1 MIQAS
6 SAVRRLFSHGTKA
19 HLHRALNTT
28 SRCQAVTT
36 HYTVVDRATDE
47 RWEDIDMERFS
58 DETDV
63 LIVGGGPAGLTTAIK
78 VRQLMVEN
86 GLEDMRV
93 TLVEKASEIGAHTL
107 SGACLEPRALEEL
120 FPDWEERGAPLTTK
134 VTGDKMGILT
144 ETGYL
149 PVPIFKG
156 LPNYNHG
163 NYIVRLGHF
172 VRWLGEQAEEHE
184 VEIYPGFAASE
195 VLYHE
200 DGSVKG
206 IATSDVG
213 IHKDG
218 SPKDTFE
225 RGMELHAKVTVFAEG
240 CHGHLAKQLMNKFDL
255 RSNGACQQTYGI
267 GIKELWE
274 IEPEKHQPG
283 LIVHTAG
290 WPLPSDTYGGS
301 FLYHLE

>member
-19 HLHRALNTT
+19 HLHRALTTT

-107 SGACLEPRALEEL
+107 SGACIEPRALEEL

-144 ETGYL
+144 ETG
-149 PVPIFKG
+149 
-156 LPNYNHG
+156 
-163 NYIVRLGHF
+163 
-172 VRWLGEQAEEHE
+172 
-184 VEIYPGFAASE
+184 
-195 VLYHE
+195 
-200 DGSVKG
+200 
-206 IATSDVG
+206 
-213 IHKDG
+213 
-218 SPKDTFE
+218 
-225 RGMELHAKVTVFAEG
+225 
-240 CHGHLAKQLMNKFDL
+240 
-255 RSNGACQQTYGI
+255 
-267 GIKELWE
+267 
-274 IEPEKHQPG
+274 
-283 LIVHTAG
+283 
-290 WPLPSDTYGGS
+290 
-301 FLYHLE
+301 